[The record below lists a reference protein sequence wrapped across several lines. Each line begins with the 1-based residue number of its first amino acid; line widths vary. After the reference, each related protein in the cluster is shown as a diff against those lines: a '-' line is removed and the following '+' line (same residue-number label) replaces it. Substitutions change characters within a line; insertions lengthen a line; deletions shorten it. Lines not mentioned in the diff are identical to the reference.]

1 MIYSPMRIF
10 SDFKIETSILFEE
23 EITIMET
30 GTLKQ
35 LIDKCKVSCQR
46 SYNSPFSSIVV
57 INNDKKWGKPCT
69 QSELY
74 SEDIRCFHKS
84 NEADLLD

>member
-1 MIYSPMRIF
+1 MIYTPMRIL

-46 SYNSPFSSIVV
+46 RIVPFL
-57 INNDKKWGKPCT
+57 
-69 QSELY
+69 QL
-74 SEDIRCFHKS
+74 
-84 NEADLLD
+84 

>member
-1 MIYSPMRIF
+1 MIYTPMRIL

-23 EITIMET
+23 EITIMEA

-46 SYNSPFSSIVV
+46 SYNSPFSSIVPVV
-57 INNDKKWGKPCT
+57 INNDKKWGKIST
-69 QSELY
+69 L
-74 SEDIRCFHKS
+74 
-84 NEADLLD
+84 N